1 MCINPLPIT
10 NLLTNV
16 LRAPGSTSAM
26 TSTRPSTLKA
36 HEVALRNKKGREVLM
51 MDLKVQRPA
60 QGGLARS
67 ACAVSDLFQTFSGSA
82 HSKKQDRIGRC
93 AGYPVRHTVSSDGCM
108 LVIHLCSVTAWV

>member
-16 LRAPGSTSAM
+16 LRVPGSAAAM

-51 MDLKVQRPA
+51 MDLKASLPA
-60 QGGLARS
+60 APLMLTSGFTFKGMPWLFSASSAQPDVPQLRGLA
-67 ACAVSDLFQTFSGSA
+67 LN
-82 HSKKQDRIGRC
+82 
-93 AGYPVRHTVSSDGCM
+93 P
-108 LVIHLCSVTAWV
+108 

>member
-16 LRAPGSTSAM
+16 LRAPGSTSSM

-51 MDLKVQRPA
+51 MDLKV
-60 QGGLARS
+60 S
-67 ACAVSDLFQTFSGSA
+67 
-82 HSKKQDRIGRC
+82 
-93 AGYPVRHTVSSDGCM
+93 
-108 LVIHLCSVTAWV
+108 

>member
-16 LRAPGSTSAM
+16 LRVPGSAAAM

-51 MDLKVQRPA
+51 MDLKASPPA
-60 QGGLARS
+60 APLMLTSKFILKGMPSDPQPHQHSLMSHSCGG
-67 ACAVSDLFQTFSGSA
+67 
-82 HSKKQDRIGRC
+82 
-93 AGYPVRHTVSSDGCM
+93 
-108 LVIHLCSVTAWV
+108 

>member
-16 LRAPGSTSAM
+16 LRVPGSAAAM

-51 MDLKVQRPA
+51 MDLKVRCTCCTGLTLTVHTIHAAQRDA
-60 QGGLARS
+60 
-67 ACAVSDLFQTFSGSA
+67 
-82 HSKKQDRIGRC
+82 
-93 AGYPVRHTVSSDGCM
+93 
-108 LVIHLCSVTAWV
+108 LVILSLIRIA